1 MSEEEYIE
9 IKKSVEAG
17 KQQMTPYEAISWLEV
32 TKSCL
37 VTTLFTKPDENV
49 ARTIRALEMAIEYLA
64 KGDRK

>member
-9 IKKSVEAG
+9 MKKSIEVS
-17 KQQMTPYEAISWLEV
+17 KQQMTPYEAISFLEV

-49 ARTIRALEMAIEYLA
+49 AKTICALEMAIEYLA
-64 KGDRK
+64 KGEAK